1 MTEGQARQGN
11 STTSVLGRRL
21 GGELLKL
28 RTAAGL
34 TQGDAGRVLT
44 SSGAKVAKMEGGW
57 VPIRDPD
64 IRALCELYGVRDIG
78 VVGGLL
84 ELARVDR
91 ERRKAKGWWDDYS
104 MSGVVQEYVALEN
117 AATAIKAWEPGY
129 LPGLLQTPEYVRAMR
144 RTPMSVLTEESQPDD
159 EFVES
164 RLARQRRLHE
174 EPLLVLQAVIY
185 EAALRN
191 IPGGEATAKAQ
202 FEELLRAAELPNV
215 TLRVFPFSSGTHQGL
230 NGPFSIMS
238 FGEPGAMDVVYMD
251 SLFVRR
257 WVEGGEDAAAYD
269 VLFEK
274 IAVHSFDERESVV
287 LLDKLR
293 KEL

>member
-1 MTEGQARQGN
+1 MTQGQARQGN

-44 SSGAKVAKMEGGW
+44 SSAAKVAKMEGGW

-91 ERRKAKGWWDDYS
+91 ERRKAKGWWDHHS
-104 MSGVVQEYVALEN
+104 MSGILQEYVALESV
-117 AATAIKAWEPGY
+117 ATAIRSWEPGY
-129 LPGLLQTPEYVRAMR
+129 LPGLLQTPDYVRAMR
-144 RTPMSVLTEESQPDD
+144 RAPLSMVTTESQSDE

-164 RLARQRRLHE
+164 RIARQRRLRE
-174 EPLLVLQAVIY
+174 EPLLTLRAVIY
-185 EAALRN
+185 EATLLN
-191 IPGGEATAKAQ
+191 IPGGAATAKGQ
-202 FEELLRAAELPNV
+202 LEELLRAAELPNV
-215 TLRVFPFSSGTHQGL
+215 SLKVFPLNGGTHQGL
-230 NGPFSIMS
+230 NGPFTVVS
-238 FGEPGAMDVVYMD
+238 FAEPGAMDVVYMD
-251 SLFVRR
+251 APFSKR
-257 WVEGGEDAAAYD
+257 WMEGGEDAAAYD
-269 VLFEK
+269 ALFEK
-274 IAVHSFDERESVV
+274 IAVHSLGERESVS
-287 LLDKLR
+287 LIDQLR